1 MPMRKNFVLTLILSM
16 SIQRAN
22 FYVYRN
28 GKMRE
33 TLGTGRENETTVAT
47 FAEKQDPAT
56 FV

>member
-1 MPMRKNFVLTLILSM
+1 M
-16 SIQRAN
+16 SIQRGN

-28 GKMRE
+28 GKKRE
-33 TLGTGRENETTVAT
+33 TVGSGRENETTAAT